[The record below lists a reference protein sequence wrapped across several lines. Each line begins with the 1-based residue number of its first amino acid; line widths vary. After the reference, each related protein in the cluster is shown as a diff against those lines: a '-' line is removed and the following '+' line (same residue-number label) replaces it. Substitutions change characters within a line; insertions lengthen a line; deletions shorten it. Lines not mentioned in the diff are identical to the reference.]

1 MPGICEG
8 RVVIVTGAGRGIG
21 RSHALAFAREGASVI
36 VNDIGAELDGT
47 GSSSGPAGEV
57 VDQIRAMGGKAIANG
72 DDVSDFDSA
81 ERMIQ
86 AAINEFGTLNV
97 IVNNAGILRDRTLA
111 NMTID
116 EWDAVIRVHL
126 RGTFSMSHHAAVYWR
141 DKSKTGT
148 PADGRIINTTSPT
161 GLYGNIGQANYGAA
175 KAGIAQ
181 FTIIG
186 AMELGRYGVT
196 VNCISPGARTRMT
209 ETIIRRPGGGGPG
222 GATDDGFDAHDPD
235 NISPLV
241 VWLGSPEA
249 ADINGQIFSVRGGHI
264 GVIETAAIGP
274 EADKHARW
282 EPSELGPVIHDLVSK
297 VRPRPGVDGHAPVSG
312 RV

>member
-1 MPGICEG
+1 MGICDG

-21 RSHALAFAREGASVI
+21 RSHALAFAREGATVI
-36 VNDIGAELDGT
+36 VNDVGAELDGT

-57 VDQIRAMGGKAIANG
+57 VDQIRGLGGTAMANG
-72 DDVSDFDSA
+72 EDISDFDGA
-81 ERMIQ
+81 ERVIKS
-86 AAINEFGTLNV
+86 AIDNYGDLHV
-97 IVNNAGILRDRTLA
+97 VVNNAGILRDRTLA

-141 DKSKTGT
+141 DKSKAGT
-148 PADGRIINTTSPT
+148 PVNARIINTTSPT

-209 ETIIRRPGGGGPG
+209 ETIIRRSPTGLNAGPD
-222 GATDDGFDAHDPD
+222 AFDAGDPD
-235 NISPLV
+235 NISPV
-241 VWLGSPEA
+241 VVYLGSADASDVNGQYRLQAGARVDAKVGSGVVA
-249 ADINGQIFSVRGGHI
+249 AD
-264 GVIETAAIGP
+264 
-274 EADKHARW
+274 DKR
-282 EPSELGPVIHDLVSK
+282 
-297 VRPRPGVDGHAPVSG
+297 
-312 RV
+312 